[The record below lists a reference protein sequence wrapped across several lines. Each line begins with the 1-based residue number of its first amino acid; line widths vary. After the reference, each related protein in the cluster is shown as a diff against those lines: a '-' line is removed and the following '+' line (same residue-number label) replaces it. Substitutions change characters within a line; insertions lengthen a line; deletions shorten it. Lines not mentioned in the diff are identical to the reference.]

1 MNKICI
7 KCEKEK
13 DIELFVKTK
22 NSCKE
27 CEKEYKRNHRLK
39 NKEYL
44 KEKAAKYY
52 LDNKENILE
61 RVANHYQNNREYRIG
76 YQKEYASLNKEYISK
91 YKMEYQRNRRK
102 TDPVFKLKYVVSRI
116 IRNSLMCKGLSK
128 NKRTTDVLGCDISFF
143 KTYLEER
150 FTSDMCW
157 ENYGEVWDIDHKI
170 PLATATTE
178 EEVLKLNHYTN
189 LQPLDSYINRNIKRD
204 RLDY

>member
-1 MNKICI
+1 MEKTCI
-7 KCEKEK
+7 KCKDKK
-13 DIELFVKTK
+13 DIELFVKTR
-22 NSCKE
+22 NLCKE
-27 CEKEYKRNHRLK
+27 CMKEYKKSYHSQ
-39 NKEYL
+39 NKEKISEYK
-44 KEKAAKYY
+44 KESYISKK
-52 LDNKENILE
+52 DEILE
-61 RVANHYQNNREYRIG
+61 KRKKHYENNRDTKLE
-76 YQKEYASLNKEYISK
+76 YQKEYASLNKEKISK

-128 NKRTTDVLGCDISFF
+128 NKRTTDVLGCDISFL

-150 FTSDMCW
+150 FIDDMCW
-157 ENYGEVWDIDHKI
+157 ENYGVVWDIDHII